1 MAREWLVLA
10 RGDLTHEEVAQLVG
24 IKRQYYSMIEN
35 GNRNP
40 SVNVAKKIGHVLNLE
55 WTLFFED
62 KGNETLLTDQEELKP
77 A

>member
-1 MAREWLVLA
+1 MTRYWLAKIRLEA
-10 RGDLTHEEVAQLVG
+10 EKTHEEVAEVVG

-35 GNRNP
+35 GERNP
-40 SVNVAKKIGHVLNLE
+40 SVKVAQKIAEVLGFK

-62 KGNETLLTDQEELKP
+62 NGNELKR